1 MGQYLDLLKQH
12 AKFLGNSN
20 PYIDTHPMNA
30 TTLKVEWSEA
40 IATGHLATDNQHK
53 LLIDIINDLAD
64 AIETGKTQAKMNQIL
79 NLLHHYTEWHFEREE
94 RCMERT
100 HCPMGEKNK
109 AAHCLF
115 IEKVKKFRA
124 DYKANPTEDLARKLY
139 QELVDW
145 LVHHIQGIDTSLRA
159 YAEVENKPYIKQG

>member
-1 MGQYLDLLKQH
+1 
-12 AKFLGNSN
+12 
-20 PYIDTHPMNA
+20 MNA
-30 TTLKVEWSEA
+30 TTLKVEWSDA

-53 LLIDIINDLAD
+53 LLIDIINDLAE
-64 AIETGKTQAKMNQIL
+64 AIETGQTQAKMNQIL

-115 IEKVKKFRA
+115 IEKVKQFRA
-124 DYKANPTEDLARKLY
+124 DYKANPTDELARKLY

-145 LVHHIQGIDTSLRA
+145 LVHHIQCIDTSLRA
-159 YAEVENKPYIKQG
+159 YAEVENKPYIKQD